1 MNAKV
6 LKESWGIGL
15 LCVLFSSG
23 AAWGAN
29 PEPLPLR
36 ITPAEGAQVT
46 SGQSLTLHVDTDVSV
61 ENIEVTV
68 FNYGEKQ
75 VKFGPPP
82 LDFTL
87 NTSWH
92 AAGEYVVGVDGY
104 SYDAAT
110 GTVWQ
115 SSTYHSLFAIPDP
128 SEVPTRLDVESLIL
142 LDAPAAGEPAD
153 SEKLFTQAYYADGRD
168 RNVTLGALG
177 TTYTSSDPS
186 IATVD
191 GDGLITAVSSGS
203 AFIRTEYRG
212 VRAWTRVSVND
223 GRAALTDYTDQV
235 SLNAGGFRVDPET
248 GLFVQQVSFTN
259 ETGWPIPEPI
269 HIVVTGLPDGIEMPE
284 NRNRSRQVQPVGSPI
299 VHVELPLDVSVLR
312 PGEMATATLR
322 FKNDDRLPITYT
334 PRLVG
339 GALP

>member
-1 MNAKV
+1 MNSKV
-6 LKESWGIGL
+6 LKVRWGVGL
-15 LCVLFSSG
+15 LCALFVSG
-23 AAWGAN
+23 AWGEN
-29 PEPLPLR
+29 PEPLPLI
-36 ITPAEGAQVT
+36 ITPVEGAQIT
-46 SGQSLTLHVDTDVSV
+46 SGGSFILHVDTDVNV
-61 ENIEVTV
+61 ETIKVKV
-68 FNYGEKQ
+68 SNYGQ
-75 VKFGPPP
+75 QLVKFGPPP

-87 NTSWH
+87 DVPWA
-92 AAGEYVVGVDGY
+92 AAGEYIVGVDGY

-115 SSTYHSLFAIPDP
+115 SWTHHSLFAMPDP
-128 SEVPTRLDVESLIL
+128 SEVPIELDVESLIL
-142 LDAPAAGEPAD
+142 LEPPVVGESAD
-153 SEKLFTQAYYADGRD
+153 SEELYTEADYADGRE

-248 GLFVQQVSFTN
+248 GLFVQQVTFTN

-284 NRNRSRQVQPVGSPI
+284 NRNRSRQVHPVGSPI